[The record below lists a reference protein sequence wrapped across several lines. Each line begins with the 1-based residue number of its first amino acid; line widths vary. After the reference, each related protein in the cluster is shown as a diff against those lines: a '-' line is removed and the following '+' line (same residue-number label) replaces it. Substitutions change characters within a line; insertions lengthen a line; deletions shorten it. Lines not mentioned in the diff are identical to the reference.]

1 MSKKNKINIV
11 YSTDS
16 EFEYQ
21 YEQEYEPDTLTPEKQ
36 KLKIFYEKK
45 NRKGKPVTMI
55 SGFVGTVEDLK
66 ILAKKLKN
74 LCGAGGSV
82 KNGEI
87 IVQGDQRNKINNY
100 LLSNGY
106 KTRMM

>member
-21 YEQEYEPDTLTPEKQ
+21 YEQENEPETKVPEKQ
-36 KLKIFYEKK
+36 LLKIFYEKK
-45 NRKGKPVTMI
+45 GRKGKPVTLI
-55 SGFVGTVEDLK
+55 TGFVGTVED
-66 ILAKKLKN
+66 INMLAKKLKN

-87 IVQGDQRNKINNY
+87 IVQGDQRNRINNY
-100 LLSNGY
+100 LLSSGY
-106 KTRMM
+106 RTRIN